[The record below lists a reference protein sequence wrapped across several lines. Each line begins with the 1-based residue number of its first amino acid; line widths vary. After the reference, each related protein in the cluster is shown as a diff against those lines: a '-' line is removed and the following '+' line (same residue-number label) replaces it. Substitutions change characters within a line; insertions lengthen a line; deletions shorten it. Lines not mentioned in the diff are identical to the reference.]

1 MTKLHLNE
9 DRQLLKQKR
18 MVSLVSII
26 VIAALILGLGWLI
39 GLPLLDALRN
49 KESFRTW
56 IQAQGDLKYFIM
68 VGLMIVQIII
78 AVIPGGPIEVA
89 AGYAFGTW
97 MGTMVCVVG
106 AALGSAMVFWA
117 TRRYGMKLV
126 RVFVPQEKID
136 SYKFMRDSKRL
147 NAVTFL
153 VFLIPGM
160 PKDILTYLAG
170 ITPIR
175 MSSFLFVTSIARFPS
190 ILLSAMGGH
199 SLGNQ
204 EYYRALVILGAG
216 ILLALILSLSYHLSC
231 RRRLTRQHPT
241 KEGRNNKEDVRA

>member
-1 MTKLHLNE
+1 MTKRQKND
-9 DRQLLKQKR
+9 DRQLVKQKR
-18 MVSLVSII
+18 ILSLVTII
-26 VIAALILGLGWLI
+26 VIAALIIGLGWLI
-39 GLPLLDALRN
+39 GRPLLEALRN
-49 KESFRTW
+49 KESFRAW
-56 IQAQGDLKYFIM
+56 IQAQGDFKYFIM
-68 VGLMIVQIII
+68 IGLMVVQIII

-97 MGTMVCVVG
+97 IGTMVCVLG

-117 TRRYGMKLV
+117 TRRYGIKLV
-126 RVFVPQEKID
+126 RVFVPQDKID
-136 SYKFMRDSKRL
+136 SYKFMQDSKRL

-175 MSSFLFVTSIARFPS
+175 MSAFLFLTSIARFPS

-204 EYYRALVILGAG
+204 QYYRALAIMGAG
-216 ILLALILSLSYHLSC
+216 ILLTLLLSLAYHLNS
-231 RRRLTRQHPT
+231 RRRQTRQYPMDDR
-241 KEGRNNKEDVRA
+241 KDGNDVRT